1 MNYPNLYDIVVNPL
15 DTDEVIVAKIRAAL
29 SPAQSQLT
37 PRVNLP
43 NGHKWSQLVPTSTL
57 NSVNIA
63 DALLANAEIKN
74 ALIEALRWKHL
85 DTETKYTSVFER
97 ALAPT
102 TPSKNFILPNKKDFY
117 ETSYLGGQGD
127 ARNFV
132 F

>member
-1 MNYPNLYDIVVNPL
+1 MNYPNLFDIVVNPL

-43 NGHKWSQLVPTSTL
+43 NGHKWSQLVPDAGM
-57 NSVNIA
+57 NSVNIV
-63 DALLANAEIKN
+63 DTLLANADIKN

-97 ALAPT
+97 ALGPT
-102 TPSKNFILPNKKDFY
+102 TANKNFILPDKKDLY
-117 ETSYLGGQGD
+117 ETSYL
-127 ARNFV
+127 
-132 F
+132 

>member
-1 MNYPNLYDIVVNPL
+1 MNYPNLFDIVVNPL
-15 DTDEVIVAKIRAAL
+15 DTDDVIVAKIRTTL

-37 PRVNLP
+37 SRVDLP
-43 NGHKWSQLVPTSTL
+43 NGHKWSQLTPASAM

-63 DALLANAEIKN
+63 DTLLASADIKN
-74 ALIEALRWKHL
+74 ALIEALRWKYL

-102 TPSKNFILPNKKDFY
+102 TANKNFILPDKKDLY
-117 ETSYLGGQGD
+117 EMSYLGGQGD